1 MSHLMRSDKE
11 NLMNPF
17 KYKLHWQILLA
28 LLCAIGFGLLI
39 NTTLAGVADDD
50 RPAWTVIILEICRF
64 LGTLFLR
71 ALKMIV
77 IPLIMSSIILA
88 VMNIGRDKSF
98 RRLGLKTLVFY
109 FGTGLSAVIIG
120 LVVVNVLQPGDV
132 AQATR
137 EAMVAGAQ
145 DSASFMAKAD
155 GRSGKDMVEIFI
167 RMVPPNI
174 FKAAVEGQFLAL
186 IFFSI
191 LFGYF
196 TSKLPDDL
204 LASQQT
210 FWEGLN
216 GIITAMT
223 DFIILFAP
231 IGVFG
236 LVLPTVA
243 TTGAELFGTMGY
255 FALTVLVA
263 LGLHFFGIMPLVLA
277 LIAKENPLHHYRA
290 MAPAILTA
298 FSTASSASTLPVTM
312 ECVQKN
318 AGVSKRVSSF
328 TLPLGATVNMDGTA
342 LFECVV
348 VIFLAQLF
356 GFEMTLVTQFTVVLL
371 ALLTSIGVAGIPSA
385 SLVAIVVI
393 LSAVGF
399 PPDLVATGIGIV
411 FVVDR
416 ILDMCRTAVNVFGD
430 SCGAVVI
437 GKTEGEDEYYPAM
450 KE

>member
-1 MSHLMRSDKE
+1 
-11 NLMNPF
+11 MNPF
-17 KYKLHWQILLA
+17 KLKLHWQILCA
-28 LLCAIGFGLLI
+28 LVCAIGLGILI
-39 NTTLAGVADDD
+39 NQISAGSPDAPLPTWVVMTLGVCDF
-50 RPAWTVIILEICRF
+50 I
-64 LGTLFLR
+64 GTLFLQ

-77 IPLIMSSIILA
+77 IPLIMTSIILA
-88 VMNIGRDKSF
+88 VMNLGRDKRF
-98 RRLGLKTLVFY
+98 ARLGLKTLVYY
-109 FGTGLSAVIIG
+109 FATGLMAVVIG
-120 LVVVNVLQPGDV
+120 LVVVNLLQPGDV
-132 AQATR
+132 NPATR
-137 EAMVAGAQ
+137 EAMLVGVQ
-145 DSASFMAKAD
+145 NTESLMAKAE
-155 GRSGKDMVEIFI
+155 GRSGKDVVEIFV

-196 TSKLPDDL
+196 AAKLPDDL
-204 LASQQT
+204 LASQRT
-210 FWEGLN
+210 FWAGLN
-216 GIITAMT
+216 GIITALT

-236 LVLPTVA
+236 LVLPTIA

-255 FALTVLVA
+255 FALTVCVA
-263 LGLHFFGIMPLVLA
+263 LGLHFFGVMPLILA
-277 LIAKENPLHHYRA
+277 LIAKENPLQQYRA

-312 ECVQKN
+312 ECVQKS

-356 GFEMTLVTQFTVVLL
+356 GIEMTLMTQFTVVLL
-371 ALLTSIGVAGIPSA
+371 ALLTSVGVAGIPSA

-399 PPDLVATGIGIV
+399 PPDLVEKGIGIV
-411 FVVDR
+411 FLVDR
-416 ILDMCRTAVNVFGD
+416 ILDMSRTAVNVFGD

-437 GKTEGEDEYYPAM
+437 GKTEGEQGYYPASNA
-450 KE
+450 

>member
-1 MSHLMRSDKE
+1 
-11 NLMNPF
+11 MNPF
-17 KYKLHWQILLA
+17 KYKLHWQILIA
-28 LLCAIGFGLLI
+28 LVFAIGLGVVI
-39 NTTLAGVADDD
+39 NNHLGGIADDS
-50 RPAWTVIILEICRF
+50 RPAWSVVILEISEF

-98 RRLGLKTLVFY
+98 GRLGLKTLVYY

-120 LVVVNVLQPGDV
+120 LVVVNVFQPGDV
-132 AQATR
+132 EQATR

-145 DSASFMAKAD
+145 AKDVGSLISEAE
-155 GRSGKDMVEIFI
+155 GRSGKDVIKIFI
-167 RMVPPNI
+167 NMVPPNI

-191 LFGYF
+191 LFGFF

-204 LASQQT
+204 LASQRT
-210 FWEGLN
+210 FWQGLN

-223 DFIILFAP
+223 DFIIMFAP

-236 LVLPTVA
+236 LVLPTIA
-243 TTGAELFGTMGY
+243 TTGTELFGTMGY
-255 FALTVLVA
+255 FAFTVLVA
-263 LGLHFFGIMPLVLA
+263 LGLHFFGVIPLVIA
-277 LIAKENPLHHYRA
+277 LVAKENPIKQYRA

-356 GFEMTLVTQFTVVLL
+356 GIEMTLVTQFSVVVL
-371 ALLTSIGVAGIPSA
+371 ALLTSIGVAGIPHA

-393 LSAVGF
+393 LSSVGF
-399 PPDLVATGIGIV
+399 PPELIETGIGIV
-411 FVVDR
+411 FIVDR
-416 ILDMCRTAVNVFGD
+416 ILDMCRTAVNIFGD

-437 GKTEGEDEYYPAM
+437 GKTEGEQGYYGTSNI
-450 KE
+450 EHY